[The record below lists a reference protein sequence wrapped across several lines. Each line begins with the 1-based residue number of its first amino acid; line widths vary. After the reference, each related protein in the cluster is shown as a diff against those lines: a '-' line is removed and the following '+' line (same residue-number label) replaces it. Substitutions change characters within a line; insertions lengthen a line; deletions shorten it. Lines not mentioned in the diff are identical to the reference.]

1 MKSRIV
7 LIAIVAALA
16 VAGTAS
22 AQVAIEDPATES
34 NQPSL
39 AERDSPPLAEE
50 VDAKA
55 IWRGQVICTLGRP
68 SHVQGYDIRC
78 PGASFL
84 DVRIADCCIPGDHF
98 QAKVKSWD
106 NAPNTAVTT
115 SPGPV
120 NVFGVPARVYNY
132 TGVGGSVHTYLECT
146 YLHGVN
152 IFGASAFVDL
162 SSDAACNVIAD
173 PLRSRIDRS
182 P

>member
-1 MKSRIV
+1 MKSRVILMGMV
-7 LIAIVAALA
+7 VALA
-16 VAGTAS
+16 IAGAAS
-22 AQVAIEDPATES
+22 AQVAIES

-39 AERDSPPLAEE
+39 DERDSPPVAEE

-55 IWRGQVICTLGRP
+55 IWRAQVICTLGRP

-115 SPGPV
+115 SPGPA
-120 NVFGVPARVYNY
+120 NVFGVPARVFNY

-152 IFGASAFVDL
+152 IFGASSFIDL
-162 SSDAACNVIAD
+162 SSDAACNITPD